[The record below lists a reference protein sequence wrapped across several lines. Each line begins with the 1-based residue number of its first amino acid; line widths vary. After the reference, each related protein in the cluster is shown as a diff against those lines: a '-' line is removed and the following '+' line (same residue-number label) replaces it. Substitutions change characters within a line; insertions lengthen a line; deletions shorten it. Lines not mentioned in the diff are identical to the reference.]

1 MGNTNTVADTKK
13 DTLAA
18 HLSTRQRLLVQ
29 DTLELMKDDLSDLGI
44 IVFKRFFETEPS
56 VKKVFPKIVKI
67 NDSNELELDMDM
79 EVLSRHASNVMHSL
93 GAAVESLDQSEFFNG
108 IVENIGRSHGQRKIK
123 PKMLELLWPS
133 LNYGLKQVLRDTY
146 TKEVAA
152 AWKKVYFYLCK
163 HMRQGIQEYHAQDKQ
178 AIK

>member
-1 MGNTNTVADTKK
+1 MY
-13 DTLAA
+13 
-18 HLSTRQRLLVQ
+18 LSFQ
-29 DTLELMKDDLSDLGI
+29 
-44 IVFKRFFETEPS
+44 
-56 VKKVFPKIVKI
+56 
-67 NDSNELELDMDM
+67 
-79 EVLSRHASNVMHSL
+79 
-93 GAAVESLDQSEFFNG
+93 
-108 IVENIGRSHGQRKIK
+108 
-123 PKMLELLWPS
+123 LLWPS